1 MRDMENL
8 LKRSDRADKIDM
20 SSNIGS
26 VVEFDKIRSDFDL
39 ITGEGDEIYEFY
51 EAYESSSDVSANNVM
66 DMIDDDEY
74 FNFRDLVDDLNRSID
89 DTMED
94 KVSQLLM
101 VADVLSRMKRE
112 GIIDQ
117 MYDEGIIDQEE
128 KKAVSSHK
136 VLDDI
141 SEDLLSL
148 GSVSLLQQRMNTDMT
163 QVLGTL
169 KDSLN
174 TADVR
179 YGRGSEQIVDTLVQM
194 GIVEKSRST
203 ALSTGRSTRDDR
215 DDNVRFGN
223 GRSSRDERERDRDR
237 PGRLSSGSRSR
248 DTREERY
255 GSYNSSPRKKL
266 RTLGSSSRDRRDDYD
281 DRDRRYDE
289 PRDRGSERDDYR
301 DDERY
306 RRDESFRRED
316 DRRTSDRR
324 GLDIGRRDRDSGRR
338 DEYDDRDRRSSGGL
352 VGRRDRRDDGYREDD
367 RYDDRDRRSSRRDSG
382 SRYDR
387 FARSSRRD
395 SRDRRDRRGNLD
407 DDNVVYEFHPTR

>member
-141 SEDLLSL
+141 SENLLSL

-163 QVLGTL
+163 QVLGSL

-237 PGRLSSGSRSR
+237 PGRLSTGSRSR

-266 RTLGSSSRDRRDDYD
+266 RTLGRSSRDRRDGYD

-289 PRDRGSERDDYR
+289 PRDRGSVRDDYR
-301 DDERY
+301 NDERY
-306 RRDESFRRED
+306 RRDDSFRREE

-324 GLDIGRRDRDSGRR
+324 GLDIRRDSGRR
-338 DEYDDRDRRSSGGL
+338 DERYEDD
-352 VGRRDRRDDGYREDD
+352 RRDRRDNRSGLSIGSRRDDRYEDD

-407 DDNVVYEFHPTR
+407 DENVVYEFHPTR